1 MKKGLFRTITILFLV
16 IMIPTGLAFAG
27 GSQERGMSGTGGAGK
42 VSVMAVW
49 GGQELE
55 VFREMVKPF
64 EAKTGIKVEY
74 EGTRDLDA
82 VLTTRVEAGN
92 PPDIAGLPGP
102 GKMAEFARARKLVD
116 LSTVLDMNVIK
127 RDYGQSWMDLGTV
140 DGTYVGLFTKASI
153 KGLIW
158 YNPKQQKAAGFTI
171 PKTWDEMMALSKA
184 IAGKGIKPWAIGI
197 ESGAASGWVGTDWL
211 ENIFLKMYGPAK
223 YKDWYDGKLAWTSPE
238 MKKVWQT
245 WGQIVGDP
253 DMIYGGKQYVL
264 STNFGQAPE
273 PLFTNPPGAAFHHQ
287 ASFIVGFIKDMFP
300 EVKAMEDYAFF
311 QFPSIDTAYSKSVE
325 AGGDVFGM
333 FNDTPQARA
342 FIQYL
347 ATPEAQAYWVSGTGA
362 LSPNKGV
369 SLLFYPDEIA
379 KQSAKILNESQ
390 YVVFDASDMMPGQMN
405 SAFWTAVVNYVENPG
420 NLDDILAKLEQVRKE
435 AYMK

>member
-1 MKKGLFRTITILFLV
+1 MKKMGLMLAVIFLILVLPASLV
-16 IMIPTGLAFAG
+16 FAG
-27 GSQERGMSGTGGAGK
+27 GGREGAAAAGAAGK

-55 VFREMVKPF
+55 VFKEMLKPF

-116 LSTVLDMNVIK
+116 LSTVLDMNVVK
-127 RDYGQSWMDLGTV
+127 RDYGQSWIDLGTV

-158 YNPKQQKAAGFTI
+158 YSPKQQKASGFTI
-171 PKTWDEMMALSKA
+171 PKTWDEMLAVSKA
-184 IAGKGIKPWAIGI
+184 IAAKGVKPWAIGI

-223 YKDWYDGKLAWTSPE
+223 YKDWYDGKLSWTSAE
-238 MKKVWQT
+238 MKAVWMAF
-245 WGQIVGDP
+245 GQIVADP
-253 DMIYGGKQYVL
+253 NMIYGGKQYVL
-264 STNFGQAPE
+264 STNFGQAPQ

-287 ASFIVGFIKDMFP
+287 ASFIVGFIKEMFP
-300 EVKAMEDYAFF
+300 DVKPMEDYNFF
-311 QFPSIDTAYSKSVE
+311 QFPSINAAYAKSVE

-333 FNDTPQARA
+333 FRDTPQARELMK
-342 FIQYL
+342 YL
-347 ATPEAQAYWVSGTGA
+347 ASPEAQAYWVSGTGA

-369 SLLFYPDEIA
+369 SLVFYPDDIS

-390 YVVFDASDMMPGQMN
+390 FV
-405 SAFWTAVVNYVENPG
+405 
-420 NLDDILAKLEQVRKE
+420 
-435 AYMK
+435 